1 MASTSPTPSF
11 LAPGAAA
18 ALAARMHALA
28 PDTPRLWGSMS
39 AHQMLV
45 HCADQVRVSTGRKP
59 LTSLRVPRFLRPVL
73 KWLVIRPGGFKP
85 NMRTMKE
92 LDPAHAMTSPTEFA
106 ADRAALL
113 ALIAPAAFDGQPGV
127 DHPLF
132 GYLPR
137 EEFGRVTWQ
146 HLDHHLRQFGV

>member
-1 MASTSPTPSF
+1 MTPSF
-11 LAPGAAA
+11 LAPTDHA
-18 ALAARMHALA
+18 ALLSRIAALT
-28 PDTPRLWGSMS
+28 PDTPRQWGTMT

-45 HCADQVRVSTGRKP
+45 HCADQVRVSTGRRP
-59 LTSLRVPRFLRPVL
+59 LKSLSIPRFLRPL
-73 KWLVIRPGGFKP
+73 MKWFFITRTDGFKP

-92 LDPAHAMTSPTEFA
+92 LDANVDMTKPTEFI

-113 ALIAPAAFDGQPGV
+113 ELLDPSQYADKKGV

-132 GYLPR
+132 GYMSLP
-137 EEFGRVTWQ
+137 EFGNITWK